1 MRYTILDII
10 EWDYG
15 CEGVPDGE
23 EPMCSVLVRG
33 EDGCEKTLKLSDSYL
48 SEKSLNIG
56 DTFET
61 D

>member
-23 EPMCSVLVRG
+23 EPMCSVFVRG
-33 EDGCEKTLKLSDSYL
+33 EDGSEKTLKLSDSYL
-48 SEKSLNIG
+48 TENHLNVG
-56 DTFET
+56 DTIEL
-61 D
+61 

>member
-23 EPMCSVLVRG
+23 EPMCSVVVRDENG
-33 EDGCEKTLKLSDSYL
+33 EENTLKLTDSYL
-48 SEKSLNIG
+48 TENGLNIG
-56 DTFET
+56 DSFYI
-61 D
+61 

>member
-23 EPMCSVLVRG
+23 EPMCSVVVRD
-33 EDGCEKTLKLSDSYL
+33 ESNNEKVIKLSDSYL
-48 SEKSLNIG
+48 TENHLKTG
-56 DTFET
+56 DTIEL
-61 D
+61 